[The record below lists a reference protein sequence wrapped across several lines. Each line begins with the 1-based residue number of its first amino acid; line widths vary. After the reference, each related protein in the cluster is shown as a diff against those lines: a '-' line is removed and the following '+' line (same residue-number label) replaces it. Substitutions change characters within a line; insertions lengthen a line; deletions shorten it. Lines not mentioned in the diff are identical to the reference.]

1 MTLLQPKFTSVKI
14 ASFAALA
21 VLATTQRASAQGVF
35 LQQSN
40 DVVAIQMESATPP
53 GGWNLSTAT
62 PGYTGDG
69 YFEWTGP
76 NYFFNSGN
84 GLFGFD
90 FEISTS
96 GQHKVSIYN
105 RHEDPDPT
113 EENDTWIRIDGGTW
127 QKAFSNMPSSV
138 GNWTWET
145 RLSPGGGQLTYT
157 LSPGLHRVEFSGRS
171 NGFKM
176 DRVHI
181 YPSSVGGTSTN
192 IPESPQRFG
201 TSYCTTVANSTGVVS
216 TLEAIGSPIASRND
230 LTLHGMDLPVNS
242 VGYFAVA
249 RTQFFFPNPG
259 GSTGNVCLGANIGRY
274 LGTVLTTD
282 SAGRISMPVNLAAVP
297 QPTGSQPTLAGETWN
312 FQYWHRD
319 VNSGG
324 GTTSNFS
331 RGLEINFE

>member
-1 MTLLQPKFTSVKI
+1 MTLLQPHSTSVKL
-14 ASFAALA
+14 ASFA
-21 VLATTQRASAQGVF
+21 VLALVASAQRADAQGVF

-40 DVVAIQMESATPP
+40 NVVSIQMESAAPP
-53 GGWNLSTAT
+53 SGWSFSTAT

-76 NYFFNSGN
+76 NYFFNAGN

-96 GQHKVSIYN
+96 GQHKLSIYN

-113 EENDTWIRIDGGTW
+113 ESNDTWVRMDNGPW
-127 QKAFSNMPSSV
+127 QKAFSNNPGSV
-138 GNWTWET
+138 GAWTWET

-181 YPSSVGGTSTN
+181 YPASSGGASIN
-192 IPESPQRFG
+192 LPESPQRFG

-216 TLEAIGSPIASRND
+216 TLEAIGSPVASRND

-274 LGTVLTTD
+274 LGNVLTTD
-282 SAGRISMPVNLAAVP
+282 SAGRISMPVDLTAVP
-297 QPTGSQPTLAGETWN
+297 QPTGSQPTLSGETWN

-319 VNSGG
+319 GTSGG

-331 RGLEINFE
+331 RGLEINFQ

>member
-1 MTLLQPKFTSVKI
+1 MTLLQPKGTTFKL
-14 ASFAALA
+14 ASFASLAL
-21 VLATTQRASAQGVF
+21 LASAQRADAQGVF

-96 GQHKVSIYN
+96 GTHKISIYN

-113 EENDTWIRIDGGTW
+113 EDNDTWIRIDGGTW
-127 QKAFSNMPSSV
+127 KKAFSNMPSSV

-176 DRVHI
+176 DRVARASTS
-181 YPSSVGGTSTN
+181 PSPLSASVPPTAR
-192 IPESPQRFG
+192 PSPTAPAWSPR
-201 TSYCTTVANSTGVVS
+201 SRPSAPPSPPATT
-216 TLEAIGSPIASRND
+216 
-230 LTLHGMDLPVNS
+230 
-242 VGYFAVA
+242 
-249 RTQFFFPNPG
+249 
-259 GSTGNVCLGANIGRY
+259 
-274 LGTVLTTD
+274 
-282 SAGRISMPVNLAAVP
+282 
-297 QPTGSQPTLAGETWN
+297 
-312 FQYWHRD
+312 
-319 VNSGG
+319 
-324 GTTSNFS
+324 
-331 RGLEINFE
+331 

>member
-1 MTLLQPKFTSVKI
+1 MTTRFTSAPLRAVT
-14 ASFAALA
+14 FAALTALSTGA
-21 VLATTQRASAQGVF
+21 VASAQGVF

-40 DVVAIQMESATPP
+40 GVVAIQMESAPAP
-53 GGWNLSTAT
+53 GGWNVSTST
-62 PGYTGDG
+62 PGYTGTA

-76 NYFFNSGN
+76 NYFFNAGN
-84 GLFGFD
+84 GTFGFD

-113 EENDTWIRIDGGTW
+113 ENNDTWIRMDGGNW
-127 QKAFSNMPSSV
+127 QKAFSNQPTSV

-145 RLSPGGGQLTYT
+145 RLSPGGGQLSYT

-181 YPSSVGGTSTN
+181 YPASVGGTSINT
-192 IPESPQRFG
+192 PESPQRFG

-216 TLEAIGSPIASRND
+216 TLEAIGSPVAANND
-230 LTLHGMDLPVNS
+230 VTLHGMDLPVGS

-274 LGTVLTTD
+274 LGNVLTAD
-282 SAGRISMPVNLAAVP
+282 SAGLITMPIDLSAIP

-319 VNSGG
+319 TTTGG

-331 RGLEINFE
+331 RGLEINFQ